1 MKVRV
6 NASTTGAGGRDR
18 ITHDSL
24 PAVLPLPRL
33 LQTRKERPRS
43 GMSTDAGAVP
53 LATGTNNDPEYYRV
67 AERIMNR
74 VADLEAPLQ
83 PDHPFVVCLLPP
95 RPPPAPPAPS
105 EVPRPKFRPKASLSP
120 RSVEQ
125 LRHAYWE
132 HVKHPVALTFGGAE
146 LSPVKVTAVVP
157 GKAWVVPSML
167 DANECAA
174 QIRLGEA
181 AGLEPA
187 IAASGAVGLRTSK
200 RTNNHM
206 SPETSAQLGQRLPDE
221 LLAQVEASPPHTC
234 VRGLHPNWR
243 IGRYD
248 ASDYF
253 AAHMDQADS
262 LTLQSAESDGESSS
276 KKERLTSSHTV
287 LIALSERAATEGG
300 ATRLFPTGKYDD
312 TAVDVLLP
320 RGYALVFEQT
330 LLHSGLAVTQGT
342 KYILQA
348 GLLRGEPPAGRPVRN
363 STFKFAPALT
373 NF

>member
-1 MKVRV
+1 M
-6 NASTTGAGGRDR
+6 
-18 ITHDSL
+18 
-24 PAVLPLPRL
+24 PP
-33 LQTRKERPRS
+33 
-43 GMSTDAGAVP
+43 DAGALVS
-53 LATGTNNDPEYYRV
+53 LATGVDDDPEYYRV

-74 VADLEAPLQ
+74 VADLEAPLL
-83 PDHPFVVCLLPP
+83 PDHPLIVCLLPP
-95 RPPPAPPAPS
+95 RPPPAPPASS
-105 EVPRPKFRPKASLSP
+105 EVPRPKFKPKAALSP

-125 LRHAYWE
+125 LRHAYWQ
-132 HVKHPVALTFGGAE
+132 HVKHPVALTFGGSE
-146 LSPVKVTAVVP
+146 LSPDRITAVVP
-157 GKAWVVPSML
+157 GKAWVVPTVL

-174 QIRLGEA
+174 QIQLGEA

-187 IAASGAVGLRTSK
+187 VAASGAVGLRTSK
-200 RTNNHM
+200 RTNNYM
-206 SPETSAQLGQRLPDE
+206 SPETSARLGQRLPDE
-221 LLAQVEASPPHTC
+221 LLALVEASSPHTC

-262 LTLQSAESDGESSS
+262 LTLHSAESHGEGSS

-287 LIALSERAATEGG
+287 LIALSDRVAIEGG
-300 ATRLFPTGKYDD
+300 ATRLFPTGKYDE

-330 LLHSGLAVTQGT
+330 LLHTGLAVTQGT
-342 KYILQA
+342 KYILQT
-348 GLLRGEPPAGRPVRN
+348 GLLRGEPPPGRPVRN